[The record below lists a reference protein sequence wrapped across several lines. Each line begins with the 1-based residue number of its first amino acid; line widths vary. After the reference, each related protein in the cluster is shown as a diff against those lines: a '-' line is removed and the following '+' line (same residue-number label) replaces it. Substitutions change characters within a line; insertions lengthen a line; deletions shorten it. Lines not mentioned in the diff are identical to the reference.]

1 MACAEYVDGLI
12 SPLRVEME
20 NGKTVFL
27 DVRPEESKLS
37 SRFGRL
43 A

>member
-27 DVRPEESKLS
+27 DTLGAVSPARSVWI
-37 SRFGRL
+37 
-43 A
+43 